1 MISPDRPQ
9 TIVPVKLE
17 FAGRN
22 PQRPDQVRRLVWIRR
37 PRRHQPH
44 RHLQFGRM
52 NQPWKGFFRGAKAQ
66 TRLWDTPAGS
76 VNLNPPVRLA
86 IQQDSKGG
94 HGRTG
99 AG

>member
-22 PQRPDQVRRLVWIRR
+22 PQRR